1 MPMNLVLA
9 IGVMVVLGWLGGM
22 IVRRAGLPA
31 ITGYLIAGLIL
42 GPSAFGL
49 ISQETLDDLS
59 PVVPPLALGII
70 AYLIGGRLPVSSLRG
85 LVGEI
90 LTITAVQ
97 AIAALVVVITLITLL
112 GPLLTPLDLDAKS
125 FLAMGLLA
133 GAISLATA
141 PAATLAIVDEKRSK
155 GPLTTSLL
163 GLVALDDALA
173 VVAFTLALGA
183 AILLLGGGEEVSP
196 WLLFLEELGRL
207 GLSVILGALL
217 ALPVLLIGRVA
228 AGRRQRQV
236 ATLAIVVLSAG
247 LAEWLG
253 LFPLIANLVLGFVVV
268 NRRPEGDLVGVIRE
282 LEGVVFVIFFT
293 LAGAYFDVGAIR
305 SAGTLAGLIIAGRT
319 VGKVGGAWLGATLSG
334 APAVVRRWLG
344 IALLPKAGVSVGL
357 ALLLLEVPELEEIG
371 TVLVSAIL
379 ASTLINEL
387 IAPPL
392 VAFALSRS
400 GEAGRA

>member
-1 MPMNLVLA
+1 MNLVLA

-387 IAPPL
+387 FAPPL

>member
-49 ISQETLDDLS
+49 ISQET
-59 PVVPPLALGII
+59 
-70 AYLIGGRLPVSSLRG
+70 